1 MKKVILYYPKLT
13 GDNDS
18 HPLYRGLPL
27 SVLTLAAQFDEK
39 DYQIIVIDGRLE
51 NNIYRYDL
59 SNLLDDECVCIGVS
73 AITSYQIMDGINF
86 SRQVKEL
93 NPDVPIVWGGWHPSL
108 MPEQTISSD
117 FVDIVVTGQ
126 GELTFRQLV
135 ERLAQKGSLKNV
147 PNLFFKDDKNNIVS
161 TGKNFLKKIETVK
174 PIEKS
179 YRYINMEHYIQEL
192 WGNKR
197 VIGYESSRGCP
208 WNCKFCSI
216 GSVYNRRWNALTAEQ
231 TFSGVK
237 YLYEKHSIDAVHFYD
252 NNFFV
257 NEKRALEFSRLMI
270 KENIPV
276 RWDGTAVVEQFSG
289 FSDEYI
295 EGLKDSNFYRVIV
308 GVESGDE
315 DVLEK
320 INKRHR
326 NHQILQLVEL
336 CKRHHI
342 MASLSFMVGFPWNP
356 EKDFEETV
364 RLIEKIK
371 SINPNTEIL
380 LFIFSPYLGTPLYD
394 VALEYGMTFP
404 DSLEGWSR
412 YTYERSNTPWISDRL
427 LRKIN
432 RYISFFG
439 TKDISPDLVSFLQ
452 GGKNDKL
459 APR

>member
-13 GDNDS
+13 GDEDS
-18 HPLYRGLPL
+18 QPLYRGLPL

-39 DYQIIVIDGRLE
+39 DYQITVIDGRLE
-51 NNIYRYDL
+51 NSIYKCDL
-59 SNLLDDECVCIGVS
+59 TNLLDNECICVGVS
-73 AITSYQIMDGINF
+73 AITSYQIMDGLNF
-86 SRQVKEL
+86 SRQVKEQ
-93 NPDVPIVWGGWHPSL
+93 NPNIPVVWGGWHPSL
-108 MPEQTISSD
+108 MPEQTIGSD
-117 FVDIVVTGQ
+117 FVDIIVTGQ
-126 GELTFRQLV
+126 GETTFPQLV
-135 ERLAQKGSLKNV
+135 ERLAQKGSLRDIH
-147 PNLFFKDDKNNIVS
+147 NLTYKDLRKNIVT
-161 TGKNFLKKIETVK
+161 TGSYFLKEIKTVK
-174 PIEKS
+174 SIEHS
-179 YRYINMEHYIQEL
+179 YQYINMENYIQAL

-231 TFSGVK
+231 TLDGVK
-237 YLYEKHSIDAVHFYD
+237 YLYEKYSIDAVHFYD

-257 NEKRALEFSRLMI
+257 DEKRAGEFSRLMTA
-270 KENIPV
+270 ENLPV
-276 RWDGTAVVEQFSG
+276 RWDGTAVVEQFAN

-295 EGLKDSNFYRVIV
+295 EKIKKSGFYRAIV

-326 NHQILQLVEL
+326 NHQVLQLVEK
-336 CKRHHI
+336 CKRHNI
-342 MASLSFMVGFPWNP
+342 MASMSFMVGFPWNP
-356 EKDFEETV
+356 EKDFEETIE
-364 RLIEKIK
+364 LIEKIK
-371 SINPNTEIL
+371 AIDSNTEIL

-394 VALEYGMTFP
+394 VALAYGMTFP

-412 YTYERSNTPWISDRL
+412 YTYERSNTPWISDKL

-452 GGKNDKL
+452 GGKNDKT
-459 APR
+459 AP

>member
-1 MKKVILYYPKLT
+1 MKKIILYYPKLT
-13 GDNDS
+13 GDEDS
-18 HPLYRGLPL
+18 QPLYRGLPL
-27 SVLTLAAQFDEK
+27 SVLTLAAQFNEK
-39 DYQIIVIDGRLE
+39 QYQITIIDGRLE
-51 NNIYRYDL
+51 NAVCKSDL
-59 SNLLDDECVCIGVS
+59 TNLLDDECVCVGIS

-93 NPDVPIVWGGWHPSL
+93 NSNVPIVWGGWHPSL
-108 MPEQTISSD
+108 MSRQTINSY
-117 FVDIVVTGQ
+117 FVDIIVTGQ
-126 GELTFRQLV
+126 GEITFLQLV
-135 ERLAQKGSLKNV
+135 ERLTQKGNLKDI
-147 PNLFFKDDKNNIVS
+147 PNLLYKDDKNNIIS
-161 TGKNFLKKIETVK
+161 TGEYFLKEIETVK
-174 PIEKS
+174 PIENS
-179 YRYINMEHYIQEL
+179 YKYINMDHYIQEL
-192 WGNKR
+192 WGNER
-197 VIGYESSRGCP
+197 VVGYESSRGCP

-231 TFSGVK
+231 TFNGVK
-237 YLYEKHSIDAVHFYD
+237 YLYDKHSIDAVHFYD

-276 RWDGTAVVEQFSG
+276 RWDGTAVVEQFAN

-295 EGLKDSNFYRVIV
+295 EELIKSRFYRVII
-308 GVESGDE
+308 GIESGDE
-315 DVLEK
+315 DVLKK

-326 NHQILQLVEL
+326 NDQVLQLVEK

-356 EKDFEETV
+356 EKDFEETIC
-364 RLIEKIK
+364 LIEKIK
-371 SINPNTEIL
+371 SIDPNTEIL

-394 VALEYGMTFP
+394 VALEHGMTFP

-412 YTYERSNTPWISDRL
+412 YTYERSNTPWISDKL

-439 TKDISPDLVSFLQ
+439 TKDMPSDLVSFLQ
-452 GGKNDKL
+452 GGKDDKL
-459 APR
+459 AT